1 MRFIHSISKLGTKLV
16 LGTEDSEMSWSLP
29 SQSSLCS
36 EVGSQLLVTV
46 TLAKREVVLQGLQQ
60 GLRLRAKQA
69 SSPFLPTYI

>member
-1 MRFIHSISKLGTKLV
+1 
-16 LGTEDSEMSWSLP
+16 MSWSLP

-36 EVGSQLLVTV
+36 EVDLQLLVTV

-69 SSPFLPTYI
+69 SSPPFLPTYI